1 MLGWWG
7 SAGFGVWAA
16 VSWILE
22 GASGGSVLSGFARIF
37 GYLDGDGSLQGPV
50 GVSPLAPLHRL
61 ADGLGG
67 WLRLLASLFV
77 VLLFQIQKHFKEVR
91 DASRSDYVIPAS
103 RPSRKL
109 QAVPGEG
116 FSRAVLP
123 HGNPRGDGARLRS

>member
-1 MLGWWG
+1 MRLGRG
-7 SAGFGVWAA
+7 RVFGRR
-16 VSWILE
+16 
-22 GASGGSVLSGFARIF
+22 FARIF
-37 GYLDGDGSLQGPV
+37 GSLDGRGRREGLD

-67 WLRLLASLFV
+67 WLGLLTSLFV
-77 VLLFQIQKHFKEVR
+77 VLLFQIQNNFKKVR

-123 HGNPRGDGARLRS
+123 RGDLAR